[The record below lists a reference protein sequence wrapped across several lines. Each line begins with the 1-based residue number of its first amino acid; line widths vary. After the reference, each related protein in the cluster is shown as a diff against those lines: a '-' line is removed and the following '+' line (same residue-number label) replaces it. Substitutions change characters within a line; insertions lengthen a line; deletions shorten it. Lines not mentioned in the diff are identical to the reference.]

1 MGDATAQH
9 AARPNMG
16 DATARHAARPNM
28 GDATARHAA
37 RPNMGDAV
45 TKGKRPSELYAAA
58 GHHGWLH
65 QQGRTGVGNPRKR
78 TLGLH
83 AAPPTRLRSEASS
96 IGGSRPCSKG
106 RWMEYRRRALSSLL
120 VAAACS
126 SRRIVPHQRDGMVRA
141 LGLRNPV

>member
-1 MGDATAQH
+1 MPPVRLDALVQQGRTRVALDGPARLRTRVALDVTRTQQGRTRVALDGPAQLRTGDSPGRSWRAFE
-9 AARPNMG
+9 
-16 DATARHAARPNM
+16 
-28 GDATARHAA
+28 
-37 RPNMGDAV
+37 
-45 TKGKRPSELYAAA
+45 GKRHSELYAAA

-120 VAAACS
+120 VAA
-126 SRRIVPHQRDGMVRA
+126 RV
-141 LGLRNPV
+141 